1 MDRGVSRL
9 VATRE
14 LEGLVSVRA
23 PISASPTGFGTTLS
37 GRPSET
43 TAGRSTTSILRR
55 AGCLTRGTD
64 SRDRWAGIPTRSRSL
79 SLMDSSSTAG
89 TIDLCGIDIIQLFFG
104 RLEMGVNFILC
115 ILCQRLLVGK
125 CVYFDC
131 CFCSVGCS

>member
-9 VATRE
+9 GATRE

-43 TAGRSTTSILRR
+43 TVDRSTTSIFRR
-55 AGCLTRGTD
+55 AGCLTRGTG

-89 TIDLCGIDIIQLFFG
+89 TIDLCGIDIIQLFLGGLRSSEFYFVYIVPETDGG
-104 RLEMGVNFILC
+104 RVWVF
-115 ILCQRLLVGK
+115 
-125 CVYFDC
+125 
-131 CFCSVGCS
+131 